1 MSWVGWML
9 FVLMIVWHVASQNFS
24 HRKRLHLRTYAV
36 LLLLNDTIRDG
47 HKKKLTDWIRES
59 DARTALNLHER
70 ADDVIEKMADHLA
83 VSGNSLLAALSSLW
97 NSEAASELRSR
108 AGAGTASGQRVPPEA

>member
-1 MSWVGWML
+1 
-9 FVLMIVWHVASQNFS
+9 MIMWYVASQKFS
-24 HRKRLHLRTYAV
+24 HRKRLHLRAYAI
-36 LLLLNDTIRDG
+36 LLLLNDTIRDD

-70 ADDVIEKMADHLA
+70 ADEVIEMMADHLA

-108 AGAGTASGQRVPPEA
+108 AGTGTATRMDEE

>member
-1 MSWVGWML
+1 ML

-24 HRKRLHLRTYAV
+24 HRKRLHLRAYAV

-59 DARTALNLHER
+59 DARSALNLHER
-70 ADDVIEKMADHLA
+70 ADDVNREDGGPLGRFRK
-83 VSGNSLLAALSSLW
+83 LSARGL
-97 NSEAASELRSR
+97 
-108 AGAGTASGQRVPPEA
+108 